1 MDERKTLMKEF
12 SYIVGSKNG
21 IHARPAGL
29 LVKKALTY
37 LSEIIVFKGE
47 KSVNL
52 KNLFD
57 LLSLGIKKN
66 DEIRIVI
73 EGEDES
79 EAEVEIKNFFDENF
93 NRSCVAN
100 DSIKR

>member
-1 MDERKTLMKEF
+1 MKEF
-12 SYIVGSKNG
+12 NYVIESENG
-21 IHARPAGL
+21 IHARPAGM

-37 LSEIIVFKGE
+37 ASKITVFKG
-47 KSVNL
+47 KDSVNL
-52 KNLFD
+52 KSLFD

-79 EAEVEIKNFFDENF
+79 EAEADIKNFLNENF
-93 NRSCVAN
+93 NRSHVAN
-100 DSIKR
+100 DSIKG